1 MSVEKEHTV
10 GFFDRLLGREA
21 QEPRRQYSMAQHSPS
36 QVSRVAL
43 YGDAGGDFG
52 GDCGGD
58 FGF

>member
-21 QEPRRQYSMAQHSPS
+21 QEPQRQYSMAQHPPS

-52 GDCGGD
+52 GGD

>member
-1 MSVEKEHTV
+1 MSVEKEHSV

-21 QEPRRQYSMAQHSPS
+21 HEPQRQYSMAQYPPS

-43 YGDAGGDFG
+43 YGDAGGGAFG
-52 GDCGGD
+52 GGD